1 MLEIVLLIVSLVAIA
16 SIVALYYML
25 KEGKKKE
32 SIHLQQLMEANQKNE
47 DLRRMLESKNLDY
60 VALEARFDSLNERLT
75 QEREE
80 HIEKQKELKN
90 QLELVGNEMI
100 NKGTKLLRSEN
111 SEQLTALLA
120 PFKDKLASF
129 EKEIRE
135 NNQKGIERFAAMDAV
150 VKSLSEQHA
159 KMNSTAQNLVDALR
173 GEQKV
178 QGDWGELA
186 LERILESSGLEK
198 GREYEVQSSFKD
210 ENGNHLR
217 PDVIINL
224 PDNKHIIVDSKVSLK
239 AFEQFINSDSA
250 EGKKQALAN
259 HLLSIKTHVKQLGEK
274 NYNHIKGLSS
284 PDFVL
289 MFIPLESSFA
299 LAIKEEPDIYQ
310 LAWEKKVVL
319 VTPSTLLATLKTVG
333 SIWKQEK
340 QNKNALE
347 IANQAARL
355 YDKFHGF
362 INDMEKIGQKQKD
375 ANDAYD
381 QAMNKLVNGKGN
393 LITSAQKLKDLGVKS
408 KKELDRKYLIDN
420 DEETTD

>member
-1 MLEIVLLIVSLVAIA
+1 MLEITILILALVAIA
-16 SIVALYYML
+16 SIFALFYTI
-25 KEGKKKE
+25 KESKKKDE
-32 SIHLQQLMEANQKNE
+32 LNLTQSNEAIQKNE
-47 DLRRMLESKNLDY
+47 ELRKAFEQKNLEY
-60 VALEARFDSLNERLT
+60 VALDARFQSLNERLA

-80 HIEKQKELKN
+80 HIEKQKELKE

-111 SEQLTALLA
+111 SEQLTALLS
-120 PFKDKLASF
+120 PFRDKLASF

-239 AFEQFINSDSA
+239 AFEQYINSDSA
-250 EGKKQALAN
+250 EVKKQALSN
-259 HLLSIKTHVKQLGEK
+259 HLISIKTHVKQLGEK
-274 NYNHIKGLSS
+274 NYNHIIGLSS

-355 YDKFHGF
+355 FDKFHGF
-362 INDMEKIGQKQKD
+362 ITDMEKIGQKQKD
-375 ANDAYD
+375 ARDAYD
-381 QAMNKLVNGKGN
+381 QAMNKLTTGKGN
-393 LITSAQKLKDLGVKS
+393 LITSAQKLKDLGIKS
-408 KKELDRKYLIDN
+408 KKDLDNKYLQDS
-420 DEETTD
+420 DENEN

>member
-1 MLEIVLLIVSLVAIA
+1 MLEIIILILAIVATA
-16 SIVALYYML
+16 SIIALFYIL
-25 KEGKKKE
+25 KEGQKKDAM
-32 SIHLQQLMEANQKNE
+32 HLQQSTEAIQKNE
-47 DLRRMLESKNLDY
+47 ELRGALEQKNLDY
-60 VALEARFDSLNERLT
+60 VALDSRFQALSERIA

-80 HIEKQKELKN
+80 HIEKQKELKE

-111 SEQLTALLA
+111 SEQLIALLS

-224 PDNKHIIVDSKVSLK
+224 PDDKHIIVDSKVSLK
-239 AFEQFINSDSA
+239 AFEQYINSDSV
-250 EGKKQALAN
+250 ELKKQALSN
-259 HLLSIKTHVKQLGEK
+259 HLISIKTHVKQLGEK
-274 NYNHIKGLSS
+274 NYNHINGLTS

-355 YDKFHGF
+355 FDKFHGF
-362 INDMEKIGQKQKD
+362 ITDMEKIGQKQKD
-375 ANDAYD
+375 ARDAYD
-381 QAMNKLVNGKGN
+381 QAMNKLTNGKGN
-393 LITSAQKLKDLGVKS
+393 LITSAQKLKDLGIKS
-408 KKELDRKYLIDN
+408 KKDLDQKYLGDSEI
-420 DEETTD
+420 E